1 MRTVQARP
9 AARGDAVSN
18 AIPIRDDETLD
29 DILGGRRRILQKA
42 RGYRYSL
49 DALLLARFVSL
60 KGREAICDLGTG
72 SGIIPII
79 LADRWPDVRITGV
92 EIQGELAEMARRSVA
107 LGGLASRIAVMQGDV
122 RHPEALFAPCS
133 FDVVTANPPYRRQG
147 SGRINPLAE
156 KAVARHEILGSAA
169 SFLAA
174 AAYALR
180 PGGRV
185 FLIYPASRLVE
196 VLTRMRRLR
205 LEPKRLQIVYATK
218 TSGGTFAL
226 VEGIKEGGEEL
237 AILPPFYVHEEGG
250 GETTVAMRRL
260 MDDLSAP
267 PEGGGGSSPGP

>member
-42 RGYRYSL
+42 KGYRYSL

-92 EIQGELAEMARRSVA
+92 EIQEELAEMASRSVA
-107 LGGLASRIAVMQGDV
+107 LGGLASRITVMHGDV
-122 RHPEALFAPCS
+122 RRPEALFAPRS
-133 FDVVTANPPYRRQG
+133 YDVVTANPPYRRQG

-156 KAVARHEILGSAA
+156 KALARHEILGSAA

-174 AAYALR
+174 AAYALKT
-180 PGGRV
+180 GGRV

-196 VLTRMRRLR
+196 LLTRMRRLR

-218 TSGGTFAL
+218 TSGGTFVL

-237 AILPPFYVHEEGG
+237 AILPPFSVYEEGG
-250 GETTVAMRRL
+250 GETTAAMRRL